1 MIKNLLTALN
11 EFCNKFNLLYSH
23 VNFLYSV
30 IQCTGS
36 VIAFLLCI
44 CLWKVPRESSRVV
57 NTCISKWQ
65 AHIFFLKGQG
75 ESDRLSDEQSSSH
88 EDGGTDY
95 VDSDR
100 SDIEEFLKY

>member
-1 MIKNLLTALN
+1 MVS
-11 EFCNKFNLLYSH
+11 SH
-23 VNFLYSV
+23 
-30 IQCTGS
+30 
-36 VIAFLLCI
+36 
-44 CLWKVPRESSRVV
+44 
-57 NTCISKWQ
+57 
-65 AHIFFLKGQG
+65 FFLKGQG

>member
-1 MIKNLLTALN
+1 MAS
-11 EFCNKFNLLYSH
+11 SH
-23 VNFLYSV
+23 
-30 IQCTGS
+30 
-36 VIAFLLCI
+36 
-44 CLWKVPRESSRVV
+44 
-57 NTCISKWQ
+57 
-65 AHIFFLKGQG
+65 FFLKGQG